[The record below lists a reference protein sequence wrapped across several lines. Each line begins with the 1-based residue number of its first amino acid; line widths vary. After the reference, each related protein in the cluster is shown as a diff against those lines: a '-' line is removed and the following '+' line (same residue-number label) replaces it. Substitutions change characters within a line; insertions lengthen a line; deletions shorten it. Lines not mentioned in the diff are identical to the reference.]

1 MTTIKKKKKAEEKEK
16 KRLKSL
22 IEFLSA
28 NKIDNY
34 NGGRRGGKNPK
45 NL

>member
-1 MTTIKKKKKAEEKEK
+1 MLEK

-22 IEFLSA
+22 IIFHRS

-34 NGGRRGGKNPK
+34 NRTGLWGEGKKRKREKKYP
-45 NL
+45 